1 MFTTKEIEKT
11 AELLKKLPMFKAL
24 LKENKKL
31 NEKVRLLEYAIE
43 YLESKNDRLQKRLDD
58 KEKKRK
64 IIDLTDDSDSDN
76 DKDSDS
82 DEDIVKP
89 KISIKIE
96 PKLKKEELSSIPNDI
111 IVSKN
116 ETMSEL
122 LTKYPEY
129 DNNKKRKNEKV
140 EVVIEEL
147 EKNNV
152 DYENEALYINPSD
165 ATALAKKQTK
175 SFKEEEYDDK
185 LLAEIDDELS
195 VGQELSEHQDESDK
209 SLKEEVEEEE
219 EEEVEKSDKS
229 LEEEAEEEEEEVEEE
244 EVEKSDKSLE
254 EEVEEEEEEV
264 EVEEEEEEEEEEE
277 VEEEV
282 EKSDKS
288 LEVEAEEEEEEEEEE
303 VEGEDEEVYEIQIN
317 GKTYYVTNE
326 IDSVIYEAD
335 EDGEISNEVG
345 VYKNGKP
352 VFN

>member
-209 SLKEEVEEEE
+209 SLK
-219 EEEVEKSDKS
+219 
-229 LEEEAEEEEEEVEEE
+229 
-244 EVEKSDKSLE
+244 
-254 EEVEEEEEEV
+254 
-264 EVEEEEEEEEEEE
+264 
-277 VEEEV
+277 
-282 EKSDKS
+282 
-288 LEVEAEEEEEEEEEE
+288 
-303 VEGEDEEVYEIQIN
+303 
-317 GKTYYVTNE
+317 
-326 IDSVIYEAD
+326 
-335 EDGEISNEVG
+335 
-345 VYKNGKP
+345 
-352 VFN
+352 